1 MPTTPSHPTKTQRA
15 RALPVGT
22 WFVWPLTSTY
32 PRYKYYRARIYQVI
46 EQNGRKEA
54 SAAFYD
60 EPGLW
65 DLDPADVN
73 SAAATEQRVLALAE
87 ALNRQQAS
95 AETATAYLAAYR
107 QQQANLAVQSIPR
120 LNEW

>member
-22 WFVWPLTSTY
+22 WFVWPLMSAY

-54 SAAFYD
+54 SASFYE

-65 DLDPADVN
+65 DLDPANVN
-73 SAAATEQRVLALAE
+73 SAVAAEQRVLALAE

-95 AETATAYLAAYR
+95 AETATAYLAEHR
-107 QQQANLAVQSIPR
+107 KEQANRAVRSIPR
-120 LNEW
+120 LDEW